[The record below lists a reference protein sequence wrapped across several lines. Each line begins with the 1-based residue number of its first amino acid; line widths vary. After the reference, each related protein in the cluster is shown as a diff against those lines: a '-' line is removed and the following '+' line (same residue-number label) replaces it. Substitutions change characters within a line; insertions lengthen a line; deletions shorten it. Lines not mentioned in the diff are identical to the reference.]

1 MIIETRKELDEIS
14 YELDG
19 MYDVHADDRRCE
31 GFKDDD
37 DNFITND
44 MEDIYNAL
52 TICNKILEDKTTVYP
67 KNILFCGEEKTF
79 VEYAIESIKD
89 WHNNPPC

>member
-19 MYDVHADDRRCE
+19 MYDVHADDQRCE
-31 GFKDDD
+31 GIKEDDE
-37 DNFITND
+37 NFITNN

-52 TICNKILEDKTTVYP
+52 TLCNKVLEEKTTVYP
-67 KNILFCGEEKTF
+67 KNIPFCSEEVTF
-79 VEYAIESIKD
+79 VEYAIESIEE
-89 WHNNPPC
+89 NNNRK

>member
-19 MYDVHADDRRCE
+19 MYDVHADDQRCE
-31 GFKDDD
+31 GVKDDD
-37 DNFITND
+37 ENFITNN

-52 TICNKILEDKTTVYP
+52 TLCNKVLEEKTTVYP
-67 KNILFCGEEKTF
+67 KNIPFCGEEVTF
-79 VEYAIESIKD
+79 VEYAIESIQE
-89 WHNNPPC
+89 NNNR